1 MHASYKMQRIESLAN
16 FNVVSELNQSQDQN
30 SHIKNPL
37 YNTYII
43 SDLCNLSYKNSMIHQ
58 VKDHKLNIH
67 IMCKIY
73 IICITFT
80 PKIKGKIAI
89 KK

>member
-1 MHASYKMQRIESLAN
+1 MQRIESLAN

-58 VKDHKLNIH
+58 VKDHKLNIATYDVQN
-67 IMCKIY
+67 IY
-73 IICITFT
+73 NMYHFHT
-80 PKIKGKIAI
+80 
-89 KK
+89 